1 MKVNL
6 FDSNFRHSRGQLGFD
21 SASFTKPE
29 RMEWVRDNI
38 FWKGVTI
45 FTDEMCLTSLV
56 DNVKTDL
63 KVAWLMEP
71 PSIKS
76 IANHIKHVQH
86 KFDLILSYLS
96 PSELQ
101 IDERK
106 YRWIPSGGAW
116 VKPQENFSKTKLV
129 SLIASSKKI
138 TYGHRLRHE
147 VAELV
152 NEKVDLLGGAYKPFD
167 RKEDGHNPYMFSVVI
182 ENEKFPRFF
191 SEKLLDCFLCKCV
204 PIYWGAYEIGDIFDN
219 KGILYFNSSNEIPL
233 ILNEIN
239 KNLYDKMIESINKNY
254 LAAAMIRSTDDII
267 HDLLMRE
274 LNSGVNQ

>member
-6 FDSNFRHSRGQLGFD
+6 FDNNFKHTRLTLGFD
-21 SASFTKPE
+21 SASLTKPE
-29 RMEWVRDNI
+29 KMEWVRDNLT
-38 FWKGVTI
+38 WQGATV

-63 KVAWLMEP
+63 KIAWLMEP

-76 IANHIKHVQH
+76 ISNHIKYVQH

-96 PSELQ
+96 PSDLQ

-116 VKPQENFSKTKLV
+116 VSPQENFNKTKLV

-147 VAELV
+147 VGELV
-152 NEKVDLLGGAYKPFD
+152 NEKVDLLGGGYNPFD
-167 RKEDGHNPYMFSVVI
+167 RKEDGHNPYMFSIVI

-204 PIYWGAYEIGDIFDN
+204 PIYWGAYEIGDIFDTA
-219 KGILYFNSSNEIPL
+219 GILYFNSPAEIPS
-233 ILNEIN
+233 IIN
-239 KNLYDKMIESINKNY
+239 KINSDLYDEMIVSIDKNY
-254 LAAAMIRSTDDII
+254 LVSSQIKSTDDII
-267 HDLLMRE
+267 HDIIMIE
-274 LNSGVNQ
+274 LNVGAN